1 MLSTYTTPKYCMQ
14 IIANGRPH
22 SYSEVRPT
30 AKPLSDYLIYSTDP
44 QIHRSIP
51 AVFGHP
57 DPVHLLFVEETIMEN
72 CRETSSQPIKSG
84 CMILSY

>member
-1 MLSTYTTPKYCMQ
+1 MDGPIPIQKSDP
-14 IIANGRPH
+14 P
-22 SYSEVRPT
+22 

-72 CRETSSQPIKSG
+72 CRETSSQPITSG